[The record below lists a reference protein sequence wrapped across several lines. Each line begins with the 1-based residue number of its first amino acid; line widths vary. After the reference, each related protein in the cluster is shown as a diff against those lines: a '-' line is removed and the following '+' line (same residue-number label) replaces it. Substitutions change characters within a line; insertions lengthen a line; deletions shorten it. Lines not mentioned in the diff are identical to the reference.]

1 MGPSGAIGD
10 RESLDGLDGVDGI
23 GASGFAGFDR
33 DFGSLDDAVPE
44 PPPAPDL
51 TGRLLSVLSGLLR
64 VHIQIAA
71 REAARDQ
78 QRLIRGIVFL
88 VLAGFVGL
96 LALLIGEGLALWGLL
111 QIPLRWSWA
120 LAALLLGNLLLAGLF
135 ALLGRSALAAPVMP
149 ETRALFRRTLGSLFP
164 R

>member
-1 MGPSGAIGD
+1 MGPSGAAGD
-10 RESLDGLDGVDGI
+10 RDSLDGLDGID
-23 GASGFAGFDR
+23 APDFTGFDR
-33 DFGSLDDAVPE
+33 DFGSLDESVPD

-51 TGRLLSVLSGLLR
+51 TGRLLSVLTGLLR
-64 VHIQIAA
+64 IHIQIAA

-78 QRLIRGIVFL
+78 QRLARGIVFF

-96 LALLIGEGLALWGLL
+96 LALLIAEGLALWGLL

-120 LAALLLGNLLLAGLF
+120 LAALLLGNLILAGLF